1 MAGKYLSVSIQ
12 SLGGAQVRGEDLT
25 MTTQSPS
32 DVQTQHVEGAHSD
45 SELALITRVSEARVR
60 PERFEAFRDFVV
72 SAVRAF
78 PDRHPGL
85 VAHEVLLAPPG
96 TLLYVSRWRSEA
108 DLAEYAGERWREQPV
123 VLPGEGEYLVA
134 PLQVRHFTLAP
145 LR

>member
-1 MAGKYLSVSIQ
+1 M
-12 SLGGAQVRGEDLT
+12 
-25 MTTQSPS
+25 TQSPS
-32 DVQTQHVEGAHSD
+32 DVPLPHVDAVGSD
-45 SELALITRVSEARVR
+45 QGMALITRVSEARVR
-60 PERFEAFRDFVV
+60 PERFEAFRDFIV

-108 DLAEYAGERWREQPV
+108 DLVAYAGEHWRDRPV
-123 VLPGEGEYLVA
+123 VLPEEDEYLVA

-145 LR
+145 LT